1 MSAKLRDKYMPFV
14 FMDLSGPVAVS
25 GSDKVAIWFK
35 LRLNI
40 NVFRQP

>member
-25 GSDKVAIWFK
+25 QEVIKWLFGSSCG
-35 LRLNI
+35 LT
-40 NVFRQP
+40 